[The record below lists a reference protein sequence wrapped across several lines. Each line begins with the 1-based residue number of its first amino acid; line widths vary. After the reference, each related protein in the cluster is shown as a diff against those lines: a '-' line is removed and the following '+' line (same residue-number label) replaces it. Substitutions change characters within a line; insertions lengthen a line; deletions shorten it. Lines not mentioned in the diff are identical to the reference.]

1 MTQHYDQHTSPGQNK
16 LIWNKKKKSK
26 ESKEIF

>member
-1 MTQHYDQHTSPGQNK
+1 MTQHYDQNISPGQNK
-16 LIWNKKKKSK
+16 LFWNEKEKGK